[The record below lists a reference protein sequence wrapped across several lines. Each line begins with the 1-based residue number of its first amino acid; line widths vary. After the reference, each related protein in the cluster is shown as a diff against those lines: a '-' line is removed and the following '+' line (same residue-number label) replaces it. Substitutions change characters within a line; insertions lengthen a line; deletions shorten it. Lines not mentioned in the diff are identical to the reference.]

1 MANEKIVSALKSE
14 LNRID
19 QKLRDA
25 RTLHSA
31 AWLGTALAIGL
42 FLATM
47 TSHVP
52 VVIGMAAGGA
62 ALNLAATHILSR
74 KR

>member
-1 MANEKIVSALKSE
+1 MPDEKIVSALKSE

-25 RTLHSA
+25 RTLQSA

-47 TSHVP
+47 TDHVP
-52 VVIGMAAGGA
+52 LVIGMAVGGA